1 MDTAS
6 NNNSNSLP
14 QFNGMAAS
22 FTSWRSDFIAWA
34 VLQASMK
41 VALLD
46 ALHDQNDHT
55 TWYTKYVHTS
65 DGTATT
71 IDMDTLT
78 PTYEARVQAAAPAGY
93 EHAETA
99 AERRQ
104 ACRDDSFARKRAKS

>member
-78 PTYEARVQAAAPAGY
+78 PTYEARVQAAANAG
-93 EHAETA
+93 A
-99 AERRQ
+99 
-104 ACRDDSFARKRAKS
+104 